1 MLESAY
7 HGAGQASLSLA
18 DASTPATIPS
28 PPRPLVGALNAA
40 SSMIGSSTV
49 ESGSP
54 DEITAGLA
62 AVSKLRSALDA
73 VEARLIAEAER
84 LDSHCINTEQIL
96 HRLGRSVPAA
106 KRTMRRGR
114 MLDKMPRIE
123 AALAAGEITAE
134 HADALITAAEMTDAA
149 SADSAEHLLTVASS
163 SSPERTRRVVGEWVR
178 ERGEGL
184 TPNERYERQ
193 RRLRTMSFGRTDE
206 GLLRATLLLDD
217 VGGAALRSVVD
228 DAAQRFFEADRADRS
243 PEAPEPRSFGQC
255 RVDALEA
262 LLGIGSHRATQRW
275 YDEDPHR
282 LWDRIDVDWKGPRP
296 LDLPAL
302 APAHQCNLPSDAANG
317 TLTLPEAHR
326 LCASGHPGADQSVG
340 PSLGNPSDGPR
351 RRNQVVVVA
360 DLRAV
365 MGDDNAAIEICDS
378 GPLPQRVF
386 ERLACHADIYG
397 IVFDGDGQPLWH
409 GRRVR
414 TVTDAQWRALVAR
427 DRRCVLCDAGP
438 QWCEAHHVIP
448 WQPPARGR
456 TDIDN
461 LVLLCGR
468 CHHQVHDSPARLRRG
483 SRNCWWLDFTCRQE

>member
-1 MLESAY
+1 M
-7 HGAGQASLSLA
+7 
-18 DASTPATIPS
+18 
-28 PPRPLVGALNAA
+28 VGASPVEGA
-40 SSMIGSSTV
+40 SV
-49 ESGSP
+49 

-62 AVSKLRSALDA
+62 AVTKLRSAVDA
-73 VEARLIAEAER
+73 VEAQLIHEADRLG
-84 LDSHCINTEQIL
+84 SHCINAERLL
-96 HRLGRSVPAA
+96 HSLGRSVPVV
-106 KRTMRRGR
+106 KRTMRRGK
-114 MLDKMPRIE
+114 MLGQMPRTS

-134 HADALITAAEMTDAA
+134 HADALVTAAELADPA
-149 SADSAEHLLTVASS
+149 SADCAERLLAVASS
-163 SSPERTRRVVGEWVR
+163 SSPERTRRVVGEWAR
-178 ERGEGL
+178 EQGEGL

-206 GLLRATLLLDD
+206 GLLRATVLLDD

-228 DAAQRFFEADRADRS
+228 DAAQRFFEADRADRR
-243 PEAPEPRSFGQC
+243 PDAPEPRSFGQC

-262 LLGIGSHRATQRW
+262 LLSTDAHRAAQRW

-282 LWDRIDVDWKGPRP
+282 LWDRLDADWKGPRP
-296 LDLPAL
+296 GDLPAL
-302 APAHQCNLPSDAANG
+302 APDHQCNLPNGAANAA
-317 TLTLPEAHR
+317 LTLPEAYP
-326 LCASGHPGADQSVG
+326 LCPIDHSGADHPGANFPGADQPAGQSPGVPREG
-340 PSLGNPSDGPR
+340 LR

-360 DLRAV
+360 DLRAA

-378 GPLPQRVF
+378 GPLPRRVF

-397 IVFDGDGQPLWH
+397 VVFDGPGQPLWH

-468 CHHQVHDSPARLRRG
+468 CHEQAHDSGAQLRR
-483 SRNCWWLDFTCRQE
+483 SPPNCWWLDYTRRLE